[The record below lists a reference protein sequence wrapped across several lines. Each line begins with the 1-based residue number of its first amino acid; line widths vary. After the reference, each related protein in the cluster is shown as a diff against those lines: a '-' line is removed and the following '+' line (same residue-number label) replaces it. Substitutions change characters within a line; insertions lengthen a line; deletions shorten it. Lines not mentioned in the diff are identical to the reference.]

1 GLAGW
6 LKRADRP
13 HPGTD
18 GFADDRPT
26 DRRRGDAIAEL
37 FTANAATP
45 DQADPD
51 GQDDQDGQDGQGEGE
66 QGAGGQEP
74 EGAEGADD
82 PARLWT
88 KDADAPSDAQ
98 HDGPDGTVVCPPSNV
113 AITVSIALAE
123 LHARLGQVGLLGT
136 GGTLT
141 PTQLR
146 RLACDA
152 AMIPAVLGGPGQ
164 ILDLGRATRDW
175 TLPQRRAVTLR
186 DQGCAAPGCD
196 RPPAAC
202 QIHHRDHWEDGGP
215 TDLCNACLLCTFHH
229 QQVHR
234 QGWRVVLA
242 ANGYPAFIPPASID
256 PERRPRQHHRYRL
269 ELLTTRRRN

>member
-1 GLAGW
+1 LNPLDAAGLAGW
-6 LKRADRP
+6 LQRADRP

-37 FTANAATP
+37 FTANAAPP
-45 DQADPD
+45 DN
-51 GQDDQDGQDGQGEGE
+51 DDDAGQDGEGGQGE
-66 QGAGGQEP
+66 QGEQCEQG
-74 EGAEGADD
+74 EGADD

-88 KDADAPSDAQ
+88 HDAQ
-98 HDGPDGTVVCPPSNV
+98 PAGRDGAEGDAHDVAGASGEAGRDGGPDGPVVCPPSNV

-123 LHARLGQVGLLGT
+123 LHARLGQVGLLHT

-141 PTQLR
+141 PAQLR

-152 AMIPAVLGGPGQ
+152 ALIPAVLGGPGQ
-164 ILDLGRATRDW
+164 VLDLGRATRDW

-196 RPPAAC
+196 RPPG
-202 QIHHRDHWEDGGP
+202 RLPDPSPRPLGG
-215 TDLCNACLLCTFHH
+215 
-229 QQVHR
+229 
-234 QGWRVVLA
+234 
-242 ANGYPAFIPPASID
+242 
-256 PERRPRQHHRYRL
+256 RRPDRPVQRL
-269 ELLTTRRRN
+269 PALHLPSPAGAPAGLAGSARPKRLPGVHPTRLDRPRPKT

>member
-1 GLAGW
+1 G
-6 LKRADRP
+6 
-13 HPGTD
+13 
-18 GFADDRPT
+18 
-26 DRRRGDAIAEL
+26 
-37 FTANAATP
+37 
-45 DQADPD
+45 
-51 GQDDQDGQDGQGEGE
+51 
-66 QGAGGQEP
+66 
-74 EGAEGADD
+74 
-82 PARLWT
+82 
-88 KDADAPSDAQ
+88 S
-98 HDGPDGTVVCPPSNV
+98 VVCPPSNV

-123 LHARLGQVGLLGT
+123 LHARLGQVGLLHT

-152 AMIPAVLGGPGQ
+152 ALIPAVLGGPGQ
-164 ILDLGRATRDW
+164 VLDLGRATRDW

-186 DQGCAAPGCD
+186 DRGCAAPGCD

-215 TDLCNACLLCTFHH
+215 TDLCNACLLCLFHH

-234 QGWRVVLA
+234 QGWKVVLA

-256 PERRPRQHHRYRL
+256 PDRRPRQHHRYRL
-269 ELLTTRRRN
+269 ALLTTRRRD